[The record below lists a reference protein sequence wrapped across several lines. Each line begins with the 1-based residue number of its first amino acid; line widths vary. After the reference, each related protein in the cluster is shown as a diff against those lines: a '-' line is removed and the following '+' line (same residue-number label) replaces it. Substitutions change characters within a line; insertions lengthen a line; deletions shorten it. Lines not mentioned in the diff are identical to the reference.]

1 MKKYLPILFLRR
13 ALTALVLLV
22 LLVGTSCI
30 RNKDYVLLQSP
41 AEKAYWETSPLRRSQ
56 LRKAEDDLRNGDSA
70 VFVPY
75 RDPEK
80 YLIQFNDILRVEIRS
95 YDEKANQIFNSAMGQ
110 QQMIGGGMMG
120 GGIGGGDPF
129 FFLGNPVNDSG
140 YLDLPVVGQI
150 KVSGFS
156 LEQAQ
161 RQVQAQ
167 IDKYFSQVFVRVT
180 FGGIRFAVMGEVRNP
195 NKFVAMQN
203 RLTVLEALSMAGG
216 PLPEGNRRRVQLIRQ
231 YPGGSRVVY
240 LDLTDRSLLE
250 SPYYFVRPNDVLHV
264 TPLRVREWGTGI
276 TAQQSMGTILT
287 AISLLVNSILLYN
300 TLRNL

>member
-1 MKKYLPILFLRR
+1 MNKLRSFYPPR
-13 ALTALVLLV
+13 LALQALLLSLVLA
-22 LLVGTSCI
+22 GSSCI
-30 RNKDYVLLQSP
+30 RNRDYVLLQSP
-41 AEKAYWETSPLRRSQ
+41 AEKAYWETSPLRARQ
-56 LRKAEDDLRNGDSA
+56 LRKAEAALQSGDSA

-75 RDPEK
+75 IDPER

-95 YDEKANQIFNSAMGQ
+95 YDEKANQIFNSTMGQ
-110 QQMIGGGMMG
+110 QMVGANMMG
-120 GGIGGGDPF
+120 GGMGGADPF

-140 YLDLPVVGQI
+140 YLELPVVGAI
-150 KVSGFS
+150 KVSGLS

-161 RQVQAQ
+161 QQVQAQ
-167 IDKYFSQVFVRVT
+167 VEKYFSQVFVKVT

-195 NKFVAMQN
+195 NKFVAIQN

-216 PLPEGNRRRVQLIRQ
+216 LLPEGNRHRVQLIRQ

-240 LDLTDRSLLE
+240 LDLTDRRLLE
-250 SPYYFVRPNDVLHV
+250 SPYYFVRPSDVIHV
-264 TPLRVREWGTGI
+264 TPLRVREWGSGI
-276 TAQQSMGTILT
+276 NAQQSMGTVLT

>member
-1 MKKYLPILFLRR
+1 MKKFPPILSLRG
-13 ALTALVLLV
+13 ALQALVLLV
-22 LLVGTSCI
+22 LLGSSSCI
-30 RNKDYVLLQSP
+30 RNRDYVLLQSP
-41 AEKAYWETSPLRRSQ
+41 AEQAYWETSPLRRNQ
-56 LRKAEDDLRNGDSA
+56 LRKAEDALRSGDSA

-95 YDEKANQIFNSAMGQ
+95 YDEKANQIFNNALGQ
-110 QQMIGGGMMG
+110 QMMG
-120 GGIGGGDPF
+120 GNMMAGGGDPF
-129 FFLGNPVNDSG
+129 FFFGNPVNDSG

-150 KVSGFS
+150 KVSGLS

-161 RQVQAQ
+161 QQVQAQ
-167 IDKYFSQVFVRVT
+167 IEKYFSQVFVRVT
-180 FGGIRFAVMGEVRNP
+180 FGGIRFAVMGEVRSP

-216 PLPEGNRRRVQLIRQ
+216 LLPEGNRRRVQLIRQ

-240 LDLTDRSLLE
+240 LDLTDRRLLE

-264 TPLRVREWGTGI
+264 TPLRVREWGSGV
-276 TAQQSMGTILT
+276 TAQQSMGTVLT

>member
-1 MKKYLPILFLRR
+1 
-13 ALTALVLLV
+13 
-22 LLVGTSCI
+22 
-30 RNKDYVLLQSP
+30 
-41 AEKAYWETSPLRRSQ
+41 

-180 FGGIRFAVMGEVRNP
+180 FGGIRFAVMGEVRSP

-276 TAQQSMGTILT
+276 TAQQSMGTVLT

>member
-1 MKKYLPILFLRR
+1 MKKHLPILCLQR

-30 RNKDYVLLQSP
+30 RNRDYVLLQSP

-56 LRKAEDDLRNGDSA
+56 MRKAEDALRNGDSA

-95 YDEKANQIFNSAMGQ
+95 YDEKANQIFNNALGQ
-110 QQMIGGGMMG
+110 QQMMGGGMMMA
-120 GGIGGGDPF
+120 GGDPF
-129 FFLGNPVNDSG
+129 FFFGNPVNDSG
-140 YLDLPVVGQI
+140 YLDLPVVGAI
-150 KVSGFS
+150 KVSGLS

-276 TAQQSMGTILT
+276 TAQQSMGTVLT

>member
-1 MKKYLPILFLRR
+1 MKNQPHPPSLRR
-13 ALTALVLLV
+13 VLSALVLLV

-30 RNKDYVLLQSP
+30 RNRDYVLLQSP

>member
-56 LRKAEDDLRNGDSA
+56 LRKAEAALHSGDSA

-75 RDPEK
+75 IDPER

-95 YDEKANQIFNSAMGQ
+95 YDEKANQIFNNALGQ
-110 QQMIGGGMMG
+110 QQMMGGGMMMA
-120 GGIGGGDPF
+120 GGDPF
-129 FFLGNPVNDSG
+129 FFFGNPVNDSG
-140 YLDLPVVGQI
+140 FLDLPVVGNI
-150 KVSGFS
+150 KVSGLS

-161 RQVQAQ
+161 QQVQAQ

-180 FGGIRFAVMGEVRNP
+180 FGGIRFAVMGEVRSP

-276 TAQQSMGTILT
+276 TAQQSMGTVLT

-300 TLRNL
+300 TVRNL

>member
-13 ALTALVLLV
+13 AMTALVLLV

-56 LRKAEDDLRNGDSA
+56 LRKAEAALHSGDSA

-75 RDPEK
+75 IDPER

-95 YDEKANQIFNSAMGQ
+95 YDEKANQIFNNALGQ
-110 QQMIGGGMMG
+110 QQMMGGGMMMV
-120 GGIGGGDPF
+120 GGDPF
-129 FFLGNPVNDSG
+129 FFFGNPVNDSG
-140 YLDLPVVGQI
+140 FLDLPVVGNI
-150 KVSGFS
+150 KVSGLS

-161 RQVQAQ
+161 QQVQAQ

-180 FGGIRFAVMGEVRNP
+180 FGGIRFAVMGEVRSP

-276 TAQQSMGTILT
+276 TAQQSMGTVLT

>member
-56 LRKAEDDLRNGDSA
+56 LRKAEAALHSGDSA

-75 RDPEK
+75 IDPER

-95 YDEKANQIFNSAMGQ
+95 YDEKANQIFNNALGQ
-110 QQMIGGGMMG
+110 QQMMGGGMMMV
-120 GGIGGGDPF
+120 GGDPF
-129 FFLGNPVNDSG
+129 FFFGNPVNDSG
-140 YLDLPVVGQI
+140 FLDLPVVGNI
-150 KVSGFS
+150 KVSGLS

-161 RQVQAQ
+161 QQVQAQ

-180 FGGIRFAVMGEVRNP
+180 FGGIRFAVMGEVRSP

-276 TAQQSMGTILT
+276 TAQQSMGTVLT

>member
-1 MKKYLPILFLRR
+1 MRR
-13 ALTALVLLV
+13 ALQTLVLLV
-22 LLVGTSCI
+22 LLGGSSCI
-30 RNKDYVLLQSP
+30 RNRDYVLLQSP
-41 AEKAYWETSPLRRSQ
+41 AEQAYWETSPLRRNQ
-56 LRKAEDDLRNGDSA
+56 LRKAENALRSGDSA

-75 RDPEK
+75 QDPEK

-95 YDEKANQIFNSAMGQ
+95 YDEKANQIFNNALGQ
-110 QQMIGGGMMG
+110 QIPGGGMMG
-120 GGIGGGDPF
+120 GGMGGGDPF
-129 FFLGNPVNDSG
+129 FFFGNPVDDSG
-140 YLDLPVVGQI
+140 YLALPVVGQI
-150 KVSGFS
+150 KVSGLS
-156 LEQAQ
+156 IEQAQ
-161 RQVQAQ
+161 QQVLAQ
-167 IDKYFSQVFVRVT
+167 IEKYFSQVYVRVT

-216 PLPEGNRRRVQLIRQ
+216 PLSEGNRRRVQLIRQ

-276 TAQQSMGTILT
+276 TAQQSLGTVLT
-287 AISLLVNSILLYN
+287 TISLLVNSILLYN